1 MSLHPFSTPLSG
13 SARQAEARIRN
24 LFQGPKRRPPV
35 WLMVLVLLLILSCG
49 GLVACQSQEA
59 PPLEG
64 DCVQTGEHD
73 APSARLIQAVLDRG
87 LSALDLTSPP
97 VSQVLATLPGNGCTL
112 AAVSLSP
119 TGPPTIYWPSAW
131 CRSPTGL
138 SALSFWCR
146 ARDASPMPFP
156 SSRTGPPYLLY
167 TANSLSQWLSQGES
181 GLLAFDG
188 TQFTWVW
195 PVEGD
200 VRGRAPPPGRPM
212 TPTGRTLWRS
222 LLQAAWT
229 CLPDGLRR
237 H

>member
-1 MSLHPFSTPLSG
+1 MARYQCPSTPFSTPLSG
-13 SARQAEARIRN
+13 SAQQAEARIRN

-73 APSARLIQAVLDRG
+73 APSARLIQTILDQG

-112 AAVSLSP
+112 AAVSLSDGSSHYILAIGVVQESDGAV
-119 TGPPTIYWPSAW
+119 GPVFLVQGQGCQPHAV
-131 CRSPTGL
+131 
-138 SALSFWCR
+138 
-146 ARDASPMPFP
+146 PFQQDGT
-156 SSRTGPPYLLY
+156 SYLLY

-200 VRGRAPPPGRPM
+200 VREEG
-212 TPTGRTLWRS
+212 S
-222 LLQAAWT
+222 AALADKSV
-229 CLPDGLRR
+229 CSV
-237 H
+237 